1 MLISPS
7 ALLSVW
13 ISAFALEIWSKTR
26 ERISHGGL
34 KESLE
39 EESLKSEC
47 AVLMR
52 RMMDLNAADAYE
64 HYIQA
69 QREYIE
75 KTKALNEIREQREQ
89 CQQSLVD
96 LRKILH
102 KSFEVSVALRA
113 DSHDYPNILLSYYS
127 LLHSFDILAMMVTI
141 SHIEVVIMMRISTL
155 YLFSLLRHSFVFHT
169 IVFCFVFFIQNRQD
183 LCIII
188 FCGFL
193 DPCVVWSCLLLLVC
207 RRCPCA
213 APCVCPVRLCTAPAA
228 RISGLVCGLSADG
241 PALT

>member
-102 KSFEVSVALRA
+102 KSFEILVSCGVV
-113 DSHDYPNILLSYYS
+113 YYYWSAVVVHVPLHVFVPFASAQPLQLGS
-127 LLHSFDILAMMVTI
+127 LVW
-141 SHIEVVIMMRISTL
+141 
-155 YLFSLLRHSFVFHT
+155 FV
-169 IVFCFVFFIQNRQD
+169 
-183 LCIII
+183 
-188 FCGFL
+188 
-193 DPCVVWSCLLLLVC
+193 VC
-207 RRCPCA
+207 RRMA
-213 APCVCPVRLCTAPAA
+213 RLSLDYC
-228 RISGLVCGLSADG
+228 I
-241 PALT
+241 AL